1 MNIQGIIRTIHDH
14 AQCIAD
20 SISVDNLSEMQTNA
34 EGSYVITQITSTKI
48 RSVIASMDDYLMNL
62 TVAEEVCEK
71 SSQTSNQELR
81 DKTGST

>member
-1 MNIQGIIRTIHDH
+1 MNIQGIIRTTHDH

-20 SISVDNLSEMQTNA
+20 SISVDNLSEMKTYA
-34 EGSYVITQITSTKI
+34 EGSYVITQITSTKV

-71 SSQTSNQELR
+71 SSQTSNQEFHNN
-81 DKTGST
+81 TGRN